1 MKKHKK
7 KDMPRIGF
15 ELTRSKTR
23 DLGFFLPLL
32 PMLLF
37 LSLQFLAVRLGGHLW
52 REIGTSHSS
61 GSKQN

>member
-23 DLGFFLPLL
+23 DLGFSSSSSPDATF
-32 PMLLF
+32 F
-37 LSLQFLAVRLGGHLW
+37 IIAISCS
-52 REIGTSHSS
+52 EIRGTSVER
-61 GSKQN
+61 NRN